1 MRKSIANRKMFRQ
14 GGAVTSGPAGIMAS
28 SPSLIDAVVQDA
40 VNPQGGQTL
49 SMAEGG
55 IVKMK
60 KGGSPEDAWAKLPP
74 IQGLEGSA
82 RQGPMYLGDFILP
95 AKQSLSQERVP
106 ISNLQDFKGMTRRRY
121 TPIEAEELLSESLI
135 EKGERVFPSR
145 LEAGGEGVDVYAKG
159 VPVSGLERAATKV
172 GDVLASVGTDA
183 AQYIKSFGQVAYDNL
198 LAKEIAGEPSPNK
211 PSLAQYKAISDMREV
226 FGYDPEF
233 GDYVEEVATRV
244 IKDNPDISIP
254 ELKGQVANIMEEEIG
269 DTRSTKDIEGDVL
282 TAASDTDV
290 ETGEVPITEG
300 LTPEDE
306 IPIDATLSTDDTK
319 EPQAKKTPQAGEKF
333 NEGVDTVMGP
343 GDEFEDPNAMK
354 QRDEVGDEVESPG
367 TPTDAADAAK
377 QVAQT
382 FDKTDMKPEEA
393 KRGMEYYLD
402 RFKKAM
408 PKYEGMSDSEKGM
421 IIAEAGLKVMAGQ
434 SPDAITNIAEGLK
447 GVSKEF
453 MADEKARRAYNRQV
467 DLSAAK
473 YGFAQLDRDRAE
485 MLALA
490 KEGRQMPY
498 KLIANKDFTFEGKKV
513 KRGQAFPLT
522 KDQISAGLLQDL
534 PLTYESAFLSDTKAA
549 LDLAKKT
556 AQGREKPGSFSK
568 DRETYLANARSL
580 KNGARMKGLLMEA
593 ASIAIPENA
602 ADDSKVLGAVPLLKS
617 WTDKALN
624 AAGYQAN
631 TGVLANLRSTEPEKY
646 RTLMKTIGTTM
657 VTEILNESNKTISE
671 GDRARV
677 DDLVAAYAEY
687 DGTVASYRS
696 LVVKLKNL
704 EASIDSGIEEAGRSM
719 KGIESQ
725 WNNTIFKGGTKAR
738 DVLSDVR
745 NFGTP
750 LPTYSVGKR
759 TSTPVYYKD
768 IIDMSTRKFT
778 PKYQKIFKVS

>member
-1 MRKSIANRKMFRQ
+1 MRKTIANRKMFRN
-14 GGAVTSGPAGIMAS
+14 GGYVNGGPAGILAS
-28 SPSLIDAVVQDA
+28 SPSLIDAVTRDA
-40 VNPQGGQTL
+40 MDPQGGQTL
-49 SMAEGG
+49 SMAGGG
-55 IVKMK
+55 IVRKMANGGIVGGTVPSMAFGAAPGSRVDPK
-60 KGGSPEDAWAKLPP
+60 YIHKLSPAERLQRYAPVEAERYNPETEPFSLANFFKAQTMRPGIIGAPEVKTGLFSKDPTPLETGLGTAFGAIGATIDQAARGLSTIAAEAGDAMYDFGEFLVTPKSKDTSYKNKFTQIREVNSLLERLPTRAQEISSVAKSVLAESPNLTGQELAESIISEMEFEDVNLAVDMGVAGIPDEVEEKVVIDTFAEKGPDAP
-74 IQGLEGSA
+74 
-82 RQGPMYLGDFILP
+82 RQVEP
-95 AKQSLSQERVP
+95 ERVD
-106 ISNLQDFKGMTRRRY
+106 LGEDMR
-121 TPIEAEELLSESLI
+121 EAEE
-135 EKGERVFPSR
+135 V
-145 LEAGGEGVDVYAKG
+145 
-159 VPVSGLERAATKV
+159 
-172 GDVLASVGTDA
+172 
-183 AQYIKSFGQVAYDNL
+183 AQ
-198 LAKEIAGEPSPNK
+198 
-211 PSLAQYKAISDMREV
+211 
-226 FGYDPEF
+226 
-233 GDYVEEVATRV
+233 
-244 IKDNPDISIP
+244 
-254 ELKGQVANIMEEEIG
+254 
-269 DTRSTKDIEGDVL
+269 
-282 TAASDTDV
+282 
-290 ETGEVPITEG
+290 
-300 LTPEDE
+300 
-306 IPIDATLSTDDTK
+306 
-319 EPQAKKTPQAGEKF
+319 TPQAGT
-333 NEGVDTVMGP
+333 GMGE

-354 QRDEVGDEVESPG
+354 QKGDVGDEIEAAG

-382 FDKTDMKPEEA
+382 FNKTDMKPEEA

-408 PKYEGMSDSEKGM
+408 PKYEGMSESEKGM
-421 IIAEAGLKVMAGQ
+421 LIAEAGLKVMAGQ
-434 SPDAITNIAEGLK
+434 SPNAITNIAEGLK

-453 MADEKARRAYNRQV
+453 IADEKARRAYDRQV

-485 MLALA
+485 ALALA

-498 KLIANKDFTFEGKKV
+498 QLVANKDFEFEGQKIKK
-513 KRGQAFPLT
+513 GQAYPLT
-522 KDQISAGLLQDL
+522 RAQIDAGLLQKL
-534 PLTYESAFLSDTKAA
+534 PLTYRESFMSDVKAA
-549 LDLAKKT
+549 LALAKKT
-556 AQGREKPGSFSK
+556 AQGREKPGAFTKS
-568 DRETYLANARSL
+568 RETYLANARSL

-602 ADDSKVLGAVPLLKS
+602 AEDSKVLGAVPLLKS

-677 DDLVAAYAEY
+677 DDLVAAYADY

-719 KGIESQ
+719 KGIEST
-725 WNNTIFKGGTKAR
+725 WNNTIFKGGTRAR
-738 DVLSDVR
+738 DVLSDMR

-759 TSTPVYYKD
+759 TSAPVYYKD